1 MISYRHADLLNT
13 LTHEE
18 DYLPQPHTYIRGSKA
33 TPEEG
38 VNLNGD
44 WYWFTGP
51 DGFPDIKVIV
61 YRNGKGYDV
70 YAAKDIRAMYPG
82 ALFVSDDANNPNR
95 IYVYPFKTEQQK
107 EMFKHRQMKNLRKAD
122 LLNTLNQDVAM
133 PFDVLFRFEDDKVQM
148 IGYKPEDRSISIS
161 AAIAQ
166 KGEDLLDIIKSCTG
180 VMGFYND
187 DYGIWSYNTFSRPT
201 DVVMSVAQRLKNF
214 GDPRVVSV
222 RDSIGH
228 NISNDRMTMTVW
240 FK

>member
-1 MISYRHADLLNT
+1 MFSFRQADLFNT
-13 LTHEE
+13 LQQVDEN
-18 DYLPQPHTYIRGSKA
+18 YAPQPYTYIRGSKA
-33 TPEEG
+33 SPEEG
-38 VNLNGD
+38 VNLKGY

-51 DGFPDIKVIV
+51 NGFPDIKVV
-61 YRNGKGYDV
+61 FYGNGKGYDV
-70 YAAKDIRAMYPG
+70 YAAQEIKAKYPG
-82 ALFVSDDANNPNR
+82 VMFVGDDADVPGR
-95 IYVYPFKTEQQK
+95 IYVYRKLKT
-107 EMFKHRQMKNLRKAD
+107 AD

-133 PFDVLFRFEDDKVQM
+133 PFDVLFRFENDKVQM
-148 IGYKPEDRSISIS
+148 VGYKPEDRSVSIS

-166 KGEDLLDIIKSCTG
+166 KGEDLMDIIKSCTG

-187 DYGIWSYNTFSRPT
+187 EYGIWSYNTFSRPT
-201 DVVMSVAQRLKNF
+201 DVVMSVASRLKKF